1 MTSGLTLTERRW
13 RGLGEYAIR
22 THDLTKQYGQTVAVN
37 RLNLEVKKGSI
48 TALVGP
54 NGAGKSTTIKM
65 LLGLASPTSGWAE
78 VLGYDPG
85 REPVKVR
92 SRVGFVPESES
103 LYGYMTADD
112 LFRFCSQLHDRW
124 DASLV
129 DEYVERFGL
138 PRNKRIKDF
147 SKGMKAQLTLITAL
161 AHHPE
166 LLILDEPF
174 NGLDPIVTRH
184 FLEAVLDE
192 VSRRGQTVVIATHL
206 LFQMER
212 VADTVCLMDRGKLI
226 MSRSMD
232 EIKLNEKK
240 VRIAFQVDPP
250 EHLFTLPG
258 VVQVERQGRRC
269 VFHVGDRL
277 DEVIAELRK
286 VPHFA
291 LEVVGL
297 NLEDVFMEYTRND
310 QGRNGE
316 TTHRDGGHR

>member
-1 MTSGLTLTERRW
+1 M
-13 RGLGEYAIR
+13 GECAIR
-22 THDLTKQYGQTVAVN
+22 TYGLTKHYGQSASVN
-37 RLNLEVKKGSI
+37 QLNLEVKKGSI

-65 LLGLASPTSGWAE
+65 LLGFISPTSGRAE
-78 VLGYDPG
+78 VLGYDPS

-92 SRVGFVPESES
+92 SEVGYVPETES

-112 LFRFCSQLHDRW
+112 LFRFCSQLHDLW
-124 DASLV
+124 DLQLV
-129 DEYVERFGL
+129 NEYVERFGL
-138 PRNKRIKDF
+138 PRNRRIKDL
-147 SKGMKAQLTLITAL
+147 SKGMKAQLSLIVSL

-192 VSRRGQTVVIATHL
+192 VGKRGQTVLIATHL

-212 VADTVCLMDRGKLI
+212 VADTVCLMDRGELI
-226 MSRSMD
+226 MSRPMD

-240 VRIAFQVDPP
+240 IKVAFQVDPP

-258 VVQVERQGRRC
+258 VARVDRQRRRC
-269 VFHVGDRL
+269 VFHVIDRL
-277 DEVIAELRK
+277 DEVVTELSK
-286 VPHFA
+286 IPHFA
-291 LEVVGL
+291 LEVVDL
-297 NLEDVFMEYTRND
+297 NLEDVFMEYTLND
-310 QGRNGE
+310 HGRSGE
-316 TTHRDGGHR
+316 RLDRDGVQR